1 MNDSSSQETP
11 SRKPPEQTWAGWVEE
26 RIRQAQADG
35 LFDHLAGAGRPLVWD
50 TNPFTPTDQRLAFDL
65 IQNAG
70 YTLPWIEEAQEI
82 DARIAQARAR
92 LRRDYAW
99 YRRAI
104 ERATAAEVPAV
115 EAVWQRRRQAFAEE
129 VAAINR
135 AVDLYNLKAPSVQVH
150 KLRLIL
156 VDEFARLTETA

>member
-1 MNDSSSQETP
+1 MSESSPQDTP
-11 SRKPPEQTWAGWVEE
+11 SRKPAEQSWASWVEE
-26 RIRQAQADG
+26 RIRQAQEDG
-35 LFDHLAGAGRPLVWD
+35 LFDHLPGAGRPLSWHP
-50 TNPFTPTDQRLAFDL
+50 NPFAPAEQRLAFDL

-70 YTLPWIEEAQEI
+70 YTLPWIAEAQEI

-99 YRRAI
+99 YRQAM
-104 ERATAAEVPAV
+104 ERATAADLPAV
-115 EAVWQRRRQAFAEE
+115 EAVWQRRRQAFADE

-156 VDEFARLTETA
+156 ADEFARLTETA